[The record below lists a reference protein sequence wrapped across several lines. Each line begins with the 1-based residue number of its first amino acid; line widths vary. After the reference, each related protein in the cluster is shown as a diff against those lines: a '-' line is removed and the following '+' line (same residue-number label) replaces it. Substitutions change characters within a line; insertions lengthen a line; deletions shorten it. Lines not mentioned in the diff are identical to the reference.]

1 MKLTAATIL
10 LSTLIGSTS
19 AFTTPTSFFGV
30 AQQHQQSK
38 RVSSSSS
45 SSLSMVLEK
54 PKKLSKLEILKT
66 KSDHLT
72 NPLKEVG

>member
-45 SSLSMVLEK
+45 LSMVLEK